1 MPYSVQYATTSD
13 GVSIAHWAMGEGIP
27 LVVPPVLST
36 SHLEMEWQIVS
47 RRAAYED
54 LARGARVIRYD
65 CRGMGMSQRDAIDFS
80 TEAACRDLE
89 AVVDRLGIER
99 FAILRLPSSGD
110 LPFAYAAK
118 HADRVSH
125 LIIWEGHSV
134 QDDLDPARLEQL
146 RAIEPVM
153 GADWELYVRIRARII
168 AGWDGSNAPLI
179 ESILRETHTVESCT
193 AMNAALTSSDPT
205 PYLSAI
211 QTPTLVMY
219 RSGVRAREDNAR
231 RFASRIANSRLVVV
245 REPSIGPYPN
255 ETGVNAML
263 DFLDPERSERREEYF
278 HDHYHD
284 HEHEQGALRV
294 ILFSDLE
301 KHTAMMQRLGD
312 EAGRAILREHE
323 IMTREALAAYG
334 GAEVKTMGDSF
345 MASFGSATRAL
356 ECAIALQKAI
366 TDRNMTADESLKVRV
381 GLSAGEPIAEDDDLF
396 GAAVIQAA
404 RIADQAKGGE
414 ILLANVVRELAAGKG
429 FLFADRGEM
438 ALRGFDDPVRIYEL
452 RWEQQPS
459 ITAAAV

>member
-13 GVSIAHWAMGEGIP
+13 GVSIAHWAMGEGIA
-27 LVVPPVLST
+27 LVIPPVLST

-47 RRAAYED
+47 RRATYED
-54 LARGARVIRYD
+54 LVHGARVIRYD

-110 LPFAYAAK
+110 LPFAYAAG
-118 HADRVSH
+118 HPDRVSH

-134 QDDLDPARLEQL
+134 QDDLDPPRLEQL
-146 RAIEPVM
+146 RAIDPVM
-153 GADWELYVRIRARII
+153 HADWDLYVRIRARII
-168 AGWDGSNAPLI
+168 AGWDGSNAPII
-179 ESILRETHTVESCT
+179 ESILRETHSAESCT
-193 AMNAALTSSDPT
+193 AMNAALMASDAT
-205 PYLSAI
+205 PYLDAI
-211 QTPTLVMY
+211 QASTLVMY
-219 RSGVRAREDNAR
+219 RGGVRAREDNAR
-231 RFASRIANSRLVVV
+231 HFASRITNSRLVVV

-255 ETGVNAML
+255 ETGVIAILN
-263 DFLDPERSERREEYF
+263 FLDPNRQARGEEYF
-278 HDHYHD
+278 HYHD
-284 HEHEQGALRV
+284 HEQGALRV

-323 IMTREALAAYG
+323 IITREALAAYG

-366 TDRNMTADESLKVRV
+366 TDRNATADESLKVRV

-459 ITAAAV
+459 ITPAAVR

>member
-1 MPYSVQYATTSD
+1 MPYSVQYAATSD

-27 LVVPPVLST
+27 LVIPPVLST

-47 RRAAYED
+47 RRATYEG

-80 TEAACRDLE
+80 TEAACRDLD
-89 AVVDRLGIER
+89 AVLDRLGIER

-110 LPFAYAAK
+110 LPFAYAAE

-125 LIIWEGHSV
+125 FLIWEGHSV
-134 QDDLDPARLEQL
+134 QDDLDPPRLEQL
-146 RAIEPVM
+146 RSIEPVM
-153 GADWELYVRIRARII
+153 DADWELYVRIRARII
-168 AGWDGSNAPLI
+168 AGWDGSNAPII
-179 ESILRETHTVESCT
+179 ESILRESHSAQSCK
-193 AMNAALTSSDPT
+193 AMNAALMASDPT
-205 PYLSAI
+205 PYLAAI
-211 QTPTLVMY
+211 QAPTLVMY
-219 RSGVRAREDNAR
+219 RGGVRAREDNAR
-231 RFASRIANSRLVVV
+231 SFASRIANSRLVVV

-255 ETGVNAML
+255 EAGVNTML
-263 DFLDPERSERREEYF
+263 DFLDPDRPHDEDYF
-278 HDHYHD
+278 HYHDHD

-323 IMTREALAAYG
+323 IITREALAAYG
-334 GAEVKTMGDSF
+334 GSEVKTMGDSF

-366 TDRNMTADESLKVRV
+366 TDRNVTADESLKVRV

-438 ALRGFDDPVRIYEL
+438 ALRGFDDPVRLYEL

-459 ITAAAV
+459 ESLAR